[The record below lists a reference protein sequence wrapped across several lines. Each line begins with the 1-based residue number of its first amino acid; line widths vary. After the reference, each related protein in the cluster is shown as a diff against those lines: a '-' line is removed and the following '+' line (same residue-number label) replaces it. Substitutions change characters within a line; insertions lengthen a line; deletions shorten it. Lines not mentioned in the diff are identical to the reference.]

1 MTTADHAPS
10 VLVTGGAGF
19 IGSHV
24 VDRLVDRG
32 TRVSVVDNLSNSTL
46 RWLEPHLDGGRITF
60 AHLDILDTDALAEAM
75 AGADRVIHLAASV
88 DMRVGLADNWVD
100 VQQSIVGTRSVLE
113 AMRRSGTKRIAFS
126 SSSTIYGESV
136 PRPTAEDAG
145 PLLPISVYGAG
156 KLGAEALLSA
166 YNHLYGIE
174 AAIFRFGNVVG
185 GRMNHGVIYDFIQ
198 KLQADPARLQV
209 LGNGRQHKNYFLVE
223 DCARGLIELPEQA
236 AGGVLVVNLGAV
248 DTVSVTEIAEIVAAE
263 LGLRP
268 ELSYTGGERG
278 WPGDVPTVEFV
289 LAHAHEL
296 GWRASRSSAEAV
308 REAARRLC
316 EELCPDA

>member
-1 MTTADHAPS
+1 MTTPSQAAS

-24 VDRLVDRG
+24 VDRLVAG
-32 TRVSVVDNLSNSTL
+32 GARVRVVDNLSNSTPV
-46 RWLEPHLDGGRITF
+46 WIQPHLDSGRVTL
-60 AHLDILDTDALAEAM
+60 HQLDILDIDALAAAM

-100 VQQSIVGTRSVLE
+100 VEQSIVGTRSVLE
-113 AMRRSGTKRIAFS
+113 AMRRSGTNRIAFS

-145 PLLPISVYGAG
+145 PLLPISIYGAG

-198 KLQADPARLQV
+198 KLRADPVRLSV
-209 LGNGRQHKNYFLVE
+209 LGDGKQHKNYFLVE
-223 DCARGLIELPEQA
+223 DCARGLIELPERA
-236 AGGVLVVNLGAV
+236 AGGVLVVNLGAP
-248 DTVSVTEIAEIVAAE
+248 DTVSVTEIAAIVAAE
-263 LGLRP
+263 LRVQP
-268 ELSYTGGERG
+268 ELIYSGGERG

-289 LAHAHEL
+289 LTRAHEL
-296 GWRASRSSAEAV
+296 GWRASRSSTDAV

-316 EELCPDA
+316 EELCRDA